1 MSDEARIE
9 VTILRERVVTTQPG
23 LESTFHT
30 AIVTYQT
37 EEIPSATVNI
47 PLTEVFEEETET
59 FLGQLE
65 RKKGPLYSK
74 YIELRAAKIR
84 ADLKR
89 RREEV
94 PEKIRI

>member
-1 MSDEARIE
+1 VSDEARIE
-9 VTILRERVVTTQPG
+9 VTILRQRVVTTHPG
-23 LESTFHT
+23 LEETFHT

-37 EEIPSATVNI
+37 AEIPSATVNV
-47 PLTEVFEEETET
+47 PLSEVFKAETED
-59 FLGQLE
+59 FLAQLE

-74 YIELRAAKIR
+74 YIQLRADKIR

-94 PEKIRI
+94 PETIRI